1 MKFVLLLGGSLT
13 LTPRL
18 KEQVAGAR
26 VIAADGGM
34 AHAAV
39 LSVTPELWVGDFDS
53 ATPQLLKA
61 QADVPRQT
69 HPVSKDQTD
78 GQIAVQAALARGA
91 TRLVLVGATGGQ
103 TDHAL
108 ANLLLGLKLAR
119 DGLSVLMTSGLEET
133 YPLLPGK
140 LELDVPTGSRF
151 SLVAFSDLG
160 ELSISGAQW
169 PLNQANVPLGST
181 WTLSNLALAT
191 VRIELRKGYGAVFAY
206 PKFHPTTW

>member
-18 KEQVAGAR
+18 EEQVAGAR

-61 QADVPRQT
+61 QAHIPRQT

-91 TRLVLVGATGGQ
+91 TKLVLVGATGGQ

-140 LELDVPTGSRF
+140 LELDLPPGSRF

-160 ELSISGAQW
+160 GLSISGAQW
-169 PLNQANVPLGST
+169 PLNQAKVPLGST
-181 WTLSNLALAT
+181 WTLSNLALAP
-191 VRIELRKGYGAVFAY
+191 VRIELQKGYGVVLAY